1 MDLIYQNENYQETLH
16 QEDCEQSKGAKICAS
31 IRRELEGK
39 KCSKTFCKIFSRQNM
54 QNQTNANIPV
64 TLRTFLNELKMF

>member
-16 QEDCEQSKGAKICAS
+16 QEDCKQSKGAKICAR
-31 IRRELEGK
+31 IRRERECK

-64 TLRTFLNELKMF
+64 TLRTFLNQLKMF